1 LAVPLGVNTELAVTD
16 FGVHVGVKVP
26 SRKADR
32 TLRGFE
38 MTRVNNS
45 DRTGITGY
53 TPYEFGFC

>member
-1 LAVPLGVNTELAVTD
+1 LGINTELAVTD
-16 FGVHVGVKVP
+16 FGVDVGVKVP

-38 MTRVNNS
+38 ITRVNNS